1 MVIDFTFVANAMQT
15 DFGNIWHLF
24 IIMKYNAQ
32 NVLSDTVTDYIYY
45 VTNILVYFK
54 LYSEVTFIKHIVISC
69 HVRVPG
75 YLSSPCPYSKYL
87 PSCEFL

>member
-1 MVIDFTFVANAMQT
+1 MVIYFTFVANAMQT

-24 IIMKYNAQ
+24 VIMKYNAQ

-69 HVRVPG
+69 HVSNQDTFPT
-75 YLSSPCPYSKYL
+75 CPYSKYL
-87 PSCEFL
+87 L